1 MKKLLLIISLFLF
14 NFSIFSQNSSDYF
27 FKGLDLETKG
37 LYPEAIQMYTMG
49 LSLNPNAYELYNSR
63 GIAYKKNREYEKAI
77 QDYTKAVS
85 INAGFVFAYNN
96 RGICYYLVKDYFKA
110 SKDFERAVLLNPHF
124 GYYYFLFMVSS
135 FKISKEA
142 YKDALFTLK
151 SNKELITDKW
161 LYQIAKYLSGEISLK
176 KLLSYTDNSIEKL
189 CEAYY
194 YIGFKSL
201 AEKRIFRARRYF
213 KKTINTKQENF
224 IEYELAL
231 KEIKRK

>member
-1 MKKLLLIISLFLF
+1 MKKFIFLFLLFLF
-14 NFSIFSQNSSDYF
+14 NLFIFAQNSSDYF

-49 LSLNPNAYELYNSR
+49 LSIAPNSYELYNSR

-77 QDYTKAVS
+77 KDYTKAVE
-85 INAGFVFAYNN
+85 INSGFIFAYNN
-96 RGICYYLVKDYFKA
+96 RGICYYLIKDYHKA
-110 SKDFERAVLLNPHF
+110 TKDFERAVLLNPHF

-135 FKISKEA
+135 FKISKQA
-142 YKDALFTLK
+142 YNDAFYTLK
-151 SNKELITDKW
+151 SNKDLITDKW
-161 LYQIAKYLSGEISLK
+161 LYQIANYLSSETTLK

-201 AEKRIFRARRYF
+201 TEKRIFRARRYF
-213 KKTINTKQENF
+213 KKCIKTDQENF